1 MTRETRTIFSEGV
14 FGDDTNN
21 IYQEYVGSSA
31 TYNCFSQMM
40 ENGSDIK
47 YVSTTALAFM
57 VDDGFIIR

>member
-1 MTRETRTIFSEGV
+1 MLGQVQHITV
-14 FGDDTNN
+14 
-21 IYQEYVGSSA
+21 
-31 TYNCFSQMM
+31 FSQMM